1 MNTSNNQNG
10 RSSGWKIIIASL
22 SVTSLIGLIN
32 IFSNKDALKNS
43 NPSNVDALLNMPIPT
58 LVPVAAVDQQAAP
71 TTTLR
76 EVALPVVTAT
86 PAKQSPVIESVI
98 VGGGSS
104 GGSSGPST
112 STSSS

>member
-22 SVTSLIGLIN
+22 SVTSLFGLIN
-32 IFSNKDALKNS
+32 IFSNRDAAKTGS
-43 NPSNVDALLNMPIPT
+43 DSNVDALLNLPIPT
-58 LVPVAAVDQQAAP
+58 LVPVAAVDQTAP

-76 EVALPVVTAT
+76 EVDQPVATAA

-104 GGSSGPST
+104 SPST

>member
-10 RSSGWKIIIASL
+10 KSGGWKIIIASL

-32 IFSNKDALKNS
+32 IFSNRDASKAGS
-43 NPSNVDALLNMPIPT
+43 NSNVDALLNLPLPT
-58 LVPVAAVDQQAAP
+58 LVPAAQVDHTAP
-71 TTTLR
+71 ATVLR
-76 EVALPVVTAT
+76 EVTQPVVTPT
-86 PAKQSPVIESVI
+86 PAKQSPVIENVI
-98 VGGGSS
+98 VG

>member
-1 MNTSNNQNG
+1 MNTSNSLNG
-10 RSSGWKIIIASL
+10 KSNGWKILIASL

-32 IFSNKDALKNS
+32 IFSNKDAAKMGNS
-43 NPSNVDALLNMPIPT
+43 SNVDALLNLPIPT
-58 LVPVAAVDQQAAP
+58 LVPVAAVDRTVP

-76 EVALPVVTAT
+76 EVAQPVVTPAS
-86 PAKQSPVIESVI
+86 AKQSPVIESVV
-98 VGGGSS
+98 VG